1 VNEVVARV
9 IFVVNKGFLV
19 CGIGQGIVV
28 GDGDIRVLVK
38 EIINEI
44 GPDKPGAAG
53 YEDG

>member
-1 VNEVVARV
+1 MA
-9 IFVVNKGFLV
+9 NKGFLV